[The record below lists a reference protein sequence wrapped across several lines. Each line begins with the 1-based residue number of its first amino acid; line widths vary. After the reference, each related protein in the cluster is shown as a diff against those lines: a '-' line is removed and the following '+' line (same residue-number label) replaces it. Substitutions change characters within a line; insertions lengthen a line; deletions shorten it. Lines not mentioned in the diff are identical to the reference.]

1 MLKEGISRRQF
12 VGGAAAVIGA
22 AALPVVTSAA
32 PAAADTGVI
41 NVAGLAGACS
51 PWIPLDP
58 VAAARQA
65 WQIYWAK
72 GTPGQSG

>member
-22 AALPVVTSAA
+22 AALPVMTSAA

-41 NVAGLAGACS
+41 NVAGLAAAVS

-58 VAAARQA
+58 LVAARKA
-65 WQIYWAK
+65 WQIYWGK
-72 GTPGQSG
+72 GTTGQSG